1 MSKIGLLLSVV
12 SAPTE
17 ELTNLQKLR
26 AAKTCE
32 DLLTARQ
39 LKDWLI
45 EDSSSSII
53 WMYARPGS
61 GKSIKASFLIDHLKG
76 AGHLCQ
82 YYFFRYQDST
92 KRSLN
97 SLLRSLA
104 YQLAQDLRSFRE
116 MLEKMADEASRY
128 EKMDGRLLWHTLFES
143 VLFKMSCRR
152 PIYWVI
158 DALDESDSAKGVI
171 ECLSGIQSSKTPIHV
186 TILSRNIPSISMAVD
201 RAATSTAVT
210 VLCVEDNAEDIR
222 KYAEKEMEYMHGA
235 LEFRQRITNQ
245 VIERAEG
252 NFLWAHLALQEI
264 MQSHSEED
272 CRMALDEIPS
282 GMEPLYQRMENS
294 IARLSRPSDRTLARL
309 LLIWATYSRRPLSV
323 KDLLQALQPEH
334 PAILDLPY
342 TISQVCGQFVIVD
355 SNQQVSLIHKTARE
369 YLTNASSLPFPLN
382 PQGAHQELFERS
394 ISVFFDAKAQ
404 AKLSHKTLPPFYL
417 YAATS
422 WAYHLSHI
430 SPDLDTPLSLLAR
443 FFGGPYVLPWI
454 EVLGL
459 SDQLQVLISTS
470 CLLTSYI
477 RRRRKLDTMKLPMH
491 RRITELDILELWAT
505 DLLKLVGKFGSR
517 LLQDSTAIYKFI
529 PQLSPPNSAL
539 HQQFRSS
546 PLSVISV
553 TGLSATDWDDL
564 LSRVSIGT
572 ADQALMLTCSGR
584 FVAVLTS
591 VGTIILFDVITFD
604 QVYTFSHLEYCFR
617 MCFNRSGNRIA
628 TYGFR
633 TTKVWDTATGHLL
646 ISVPN
651 PPNARAMDICFA
663 ESDTVLLMLTDLRG
677 AWQLDLEFS
686 MPGWQTLHTE
696 LLETDIHVEGAFT
709 NSPTSLSFNG
719 NATQVAIGYR
729 GSPVEV
735 WDIALPRLINR
746 CRRIQQHRSN
756 QARRTWTGTV
766 RTRWHPHSGEILGIY
781 TDGVVFKWHPLTES
795 HTELPGDFNSA
806 PSEIQCSSDGLIF
819 ATSDVKGVVKLY
831 NHEDFIMI
839 YQLSSEDTVTS
850 LCFSPD
856 SRRFYDIRGSYCNIW
871 EPNALIR
878 LSETD
883 ERAGE
888 TESEAGSVTNVSQ
901 YASEAWVDTSSPVTA
916 LAAGPK
922 GFLVCAGNEDG
933 TVFVQDTRHETK
945 VDVATSSIEMSIEHV
960 AWSTSGEYIAYL
972 DLSGKLG
979 VRAVDAQAERN
990 LEARWLQR
998 TVLAVKIKLDMGGAQ
1013 QLFFNSD
1020 STLCLVASRQHA
1032 QVWSLQNRSLCAT
1045 YRPSGSRTHNIW
1057 VNHFSDPTKLL
1068 AFSATTVAEHLWAD
1082 LTKSFE
1088 WKIGT
1093 TRTTVPFSA
1102 VDDEN
1107 EDRPGLPRKQSGSG
1121 LEAEETIHKIEVS
1134 FSREHFLLFFAQP
1147 GSTHHSTVRFSKLLI
1162 IPVSS
1167 LSRGWVSI
1175 DTVITLPQDVSDS
1188 IERPLNLLGRDR
1200 LVFIDKSFWL
1210 CTWRVDF
1217 GHGGN
1222 AVGGAASEPL
1232 DDRDVR
1238 KLSVATTLVERRR
1251 STVPNRLTRHF
1262 FLPQDW
1268 VNADVLQLCQVTA
1281 DGTFLCPR
1289 KGEVAVI
1296 KSDLG
1301 SAW

>member
-1 MSKIGLLLSVV
+1 MSKIGRLLSVV
-12 SAPTE
+12 NAPTD
-17 ELTNLQKLR
+17 ELANLQRLR
-26 AAKTCE
+26 AAGTCE

-39 LKDWLI
+39 LNDSLF
-45 EDSSSSII
+45 EDSTSGII
-53 WMYARPGS
+53 WMHARPGS
-61 GKSIKASFLIDHLKG
+61 GKSIKASFLIDHLDG
-76 AGHLCQ
+76 AGYLCQ

-104 YQLAQDLRSFRE
+104 YQLAQDLPSFRE
-116 MLEKMADEASRY
+116 TLERMADEALGY

-143 VLFKMSCRR
+143 VLFRMSFQN

-158 DALDESDSAKGVI
+158 DALDESDSARAVV
-171 ECLSGIQSSKTPIHV
+171 ECLSSIHSSKTPIHV
-186 TILSRNIPSISMAVD
+186 TILSRNIPMISTAFD
-201 RAATSTAVT
+201 RAATRTAVT
-210 VLCVEDNAEDIR
+210 ALCVEENAEDIR
-222 KYAEKEMEYMHGA
+222 RFAEQEMEYMHGA
-235 LEFRQRITNQ
+235 LEFRQKITRQ
-245 VIERAEG
+245 VVDRAEG

-272 CRMALDEIPS
+272 CRKALKEIPS

-294 IARLSRPSDRTLARL
+294 IARLSRPSDKSLARL
-309 LLIWATYSRRPLSV
+309 ILIWTTYSRRPLSV
-323 KDLLQALQPEH
+323 EDLLQVLQPEH

-342 TISQVCGQFVIVD
+342 TISQVCGQFVVVD

-369 YLTNASSLPFPLN
+369 YLTHALSLPFPLT
-382 PQGAHQELFERS
+382 PQGAHQELFERC

-404 AKLSHKTLPPFYL
+404 AKLSHKRLPPFYQ

-422 WAYHLSHI
+422 WAHHLSYI
-430 SPDLDTPLSLLAR
+430 PPDIDTPLSLLAR

-454 EVLGL
+454 ETLGL
-459 SDQLQVLISTS
+459 GDQLQVLISTS
-470 CLLTSYI
+470 CSLTSYI
-477 RRRRKLDTMKLPMH
+477 RRRRKLDTIKIPLQ
-491 RRITELDILELWAT
+491 RRIAELETLELWAT

-529 PQLSPPNSAL
+529 PQLCPPNSAI

-572 ADQALMLTCSGR
+572 ADQALMVTCSGR
-584 FVAVLTS
+584 FVAVVTS
-591 VGTIILFDVITFD
+591 VGTIILFDVLTFD
-604 QVYTFSHLEYCFR
+604 QVYTFPHLEYCDR
-617 MCFNRSGNRIA
+617 MCFNHSGDRLA

-633 TTKVWDTATGHLL
+633 TTRIWDTANGLQL
-646 ISVPN
+646 ISIPS
-651 PPNARAMDICFA
+651 PPYTRAMDMCFA
-663 ESDTVLLMLTDLRG
+663 ENDNVLLMLTDLRG
-677 AWQLDLEFS
+677 AWQFNLQNVVE
-686 MPGWQTLHTE
+686 GWQTLHTE
-696 LLETDIHVEGAFT
+696 RFETGSHIEGAVK
-709 NSPTSLSFNG
+709 NSPTSFSFNS
-719 NATQVAIGYR
+719 NATQVALGYR

-735 WDIALPRLINR
+735 WDLNPPKLINR
-746 CRRIQQHRSN
+746 CRRVQHQST
-756 QARRTWTGTV
+756 QPRRTWSGTSL
-766 RTRWHPHSGEILGIY
+766 TRWHPYSGEILGAY
-781 TDGVVFKWHPLTES
+781 TDGAVFKWHPLTES
-795 HTELPGDFNSA
+795 HAELPRDSNSA
-806 PSEIQCSSDGLIF
+806 PWEIQCSPDGLIF
-819 ATSDVKGVVKLY
+819 ATSDVGVVKLY
-831 NHEDFIMI
+831 NHEEFILI
-839 YQLSSEDTVTS
+839 YQLSSEDAVKS

-883 ERAGE
+883 ERTGE
-888 TESEAGSVTNVSQ
+888 TEGEEGSLTNGSQ
-901 YASEAWVDTSSPVTA
+901 HASEAWVDASSPLTA
-916 LAAGPK
+916 LAVGPN

-933 TVFVQDTRHETK
+933 VVFVQDRRNDTR
-945 VDVATSSIEMSIEHV
+945 VDVACSPIEMSIHNV

-972 DLSGKLG
+972 DLCRKLV
-979 VRAVDAQAERN
+979 VRAVDAQVEKQ
-990 LEARWLQR
+990 LEAGWLQR
-998 TVLAVKIKLDMGGAQ
+998 TVLDVTIELDMGEGQ

-1020 STLCLVASRQHA
+1020 STLCLVANRQHA
-1032 QVWSLQNRSLCAT
+1032 QVWSLQTRSICAT
-1045 YRPSGSRTHNIW
+1045 YRPSGITTYNIW
-1057 VNHFSDPTKLL
+1057 VNHPCDPTKIL
-1068 AFSATTVAEHLWAD
+1068 AFSGTTVAEHSWAD

-1088 WKIGT
+1088 WRLGT
-1093 TRTTVPFSA
+1093 TRNTVPFLA
-1102 VDDEN
+1102 VDDASEG
-1107 EDRPGLPRKQSGSG
+1107 RLGLPRKQSGSG
-1121 LEAEETIHKIEVS
+1121 FKTEETIHKVEVS
-1134 FSREHFLLFFAQP
+1134 CSREHFLLFFAQP
-1147 GSTHHSTVRFSKLLI
+1147 GPTHVSTVPFSKLLI

-1167 LSRGWVSI
+1167 LSRGSVSI
-1175 DTVITLPQDVSDS
+1175 DTVIRLPQEVSET

-1200 LVFIDKSFWL
+1200 LVFVDKSFWVS
-1210 CTWRVDF
+1210 TWRVDF

-1222 AVGGAASEPL
+1222 AAGSAANETL

-1238 KLSVATTLVERRR
+1238 QLSIATTLVERRR

-1268 VNADVLQLCQVTA
+1268 VNADVLRLCQVTA